1 VTGAAETIMQP
12 AIFIQ
17 QELEKAKRLV
27 ENVRTSPKII
37 NQITEVAQ
45 ACAEAFRGNNKM
57 MIAGN
62 GGSAA
67 DAQHWAAELVGRFYY
82 DRPALPAIA
91 LTTDTSILTA
101 VANDYEYEYVFAR
114 QIEAIG
120 NAGDVL
126 IAISTSGRS
135 RNVIRALQA
144 ATAKNMIT
152 VGMTGGQ
159 GDEMK
164 KFCTFCL
171 QIPANETPR
180 IQEGHEI
187 VGHILCALIERM
199 LFPTHH
205 HSAQS
210 NLLPIRG

>member
-1 VTGAAETIMQP
+1 MQRKQTIMQP
-12 AIFIQ
+12 AMFIQ
-17 QELEKAKRLV
+17 QELEKAQRLV
-27 ENVRTSPKII
+27 ANIQTNPRLI

-45 ACAEAFRGNNKM
+45 ACAEALRGNNKIV
-57 MIAGN
+57 IAGN

-101 VANDYEYEYVFAR
+101 VANDYGYEYVFAR

-120 NAGDVL
+120 NTGDVL

-144 ATAKNMIT
+144 ATTKKMIT

-164 KFCTFCL
+164 KLCTLCL
-171 QIPANETPR
+171 QIPSNETPR
-180 IQEGHEI
+180 IQEGHEL
-187 VGHILCALIERM
+187 VGHILCALIECM
-199 LFPTHH
+199 LFPMH
-205 HSAQS
+205 QS
-210 NLLPIRG
+210 NSPSAE

>member
-1 VTGAAETIMQP
+1 MQP

-17 QELEKAKRLV
+17 QELEKAQRLV
-27 ENVRTSPKII
+27 ETIGTSPQII
-37 NQITEVAQ
+37 NQVAEVAEICVK
-45 ACAEAFRGNNKM
+45 ALGANNKI

-101 VANDYEYEYVFAR
+101 LANDYDYEYVFAR
-114 QIEAIG
+114 QVEAIG
-120 NAGDVL
+120 NTGDVL

-135 RNVIRALQA
+135 RNIIRAIQA
-144 ATAKNMIT
+144 ATAKNMIS

-159 GDEMK
+159 GGEMK
-164 KFCTFCL
+164 KFCTLCL

-187 VGHILCALIERM
+187 VGHILCALIERA

-205 HSAQS
+205 HSAKS
-210 NLLPIRG
+210 SLV